1 MSSTGRCGTNP
12 APTLCVDQ
20 RYPDLD
26 VANSAKLRCFLRLDL
41 DRTSLWSWIALVAL
55 TVLVVLLTACSA
67 PNDGAASTDSA
78 LGVKGR
84 WVPEADVLAAGAKV
98 RIAYED
104 APKWTGKAACGGQ
117 LRAGGHKL
125 GEYLLDHFSDV
136 SSVGGYACRRNTAD
150 ASRMSVHGTGR
161 ALDVFIPTSN
171 GAADNAKGDKVA
183 NWLVTHAQH
192 IGVQLVIWD
201 HSIWRANGTN
211 DAVYGGPV
219 PHIDHVH
226 VELTNAASSLST
238 PWFSDPSNT
247 ADTTTTTGTTTGTT
261 TSDGGD
267 DDADSDASVD
277 TVDASPSADAGATTA
292 VDAGSKKDAAP
303 GAPANDDGAQDPPDA
318 ASPDP
323 TSTGSLDPAAPSDGL
338 TSAADEPGETN
349 SLPDVPASKHRSS
362 TNNYAESM
370 PNSGCSAA
378 PRDPHPLHRTGGS
391 LALVFGLAALVAG
404 RLRRKRH
411 PRA

>member
-1 MSSTGRCGTNP
+1 
-12 APTLCVDQ
+12 VDQ
-20 RYPDLD
+20 RCPDRNA
-26 VANSAKLRCFLRLDL
+26 ANPAKTRSFLRLDL
-41 DRTSLWSWIALVAL
+41 DRTSPPSWIALVAL
-55 TVLVVLLTACSA
+55 ILLVVLAAACSS

-104 APKWTGKAACGGQ
+104 APKWTGKTACGGQ
-117 LRAGGHKL
+117 LLAGGHKL

-136 SSVGGYACRRNTAD
+136 TSVGGYACRRNTAD

-161 ALDVFIPTSN
+161 ALDVFIPTLN
-171 GAADNAKGDKVA
+171 GGADNTKGDKVA
-183 NWLVTHAQH
+183 NWLVTHAQR

-219 PHIDHVH
+219 PHVDHIH
-226 VELTNAASSLST
+226 VELTNEASALST
-238 PWFSDPSNT
+238 PWFSDPSDG
-247 ADTTTTTGTTTGTT
+247 ADASTTT

-267 DDADSDASVD
+267 DDAAADGGVD
-277 TVDASPSADAGATTA
+277 DVDAAPSADAGTTPS

-303 GAPANDDGAQDPPDA
+303 GDPANDDGAQDAPDSGPA
-318 ASPDP
+318 DP
-323 TSTGSLDPAAPSDGL
+323 AVTGSLDPAAPSDGL
-338 TSAADEPGETN
+338 ASAADDPGETN
-349 SLPDVPASKHRSS
+349 SLSDVPASKHRSS
-362 TNNYAESM
+362 STNDYAESM

-404 RLRRKRH
+404 RLRRKRNA
-411 PRA
+411 RA

>member
-1 MSSTGRCGTNP
+1 VSSTGSCGTSP

-20 RYPDLD
+20 RPPDRHA
-26 VANSAKLRCFLRLDL
+26 ANLAESRSFLQLDL
-41 DRTSLWSWIALVAL
+41 DRRSLRSWIALVAL
-55 TVLVVLLTACSA
+55 TVLVVFLAACSS

-84 WVPEADVLAAGAKV
+84 WVPPTAVLAEGAKV
-98 RIAYED
+98 RVAYEE
-104 APKWTGKAACGGQ
+104 APKWTGTAACGGQ
-117 LRAGGHKL
+117 LEPGGHKL

-171 GAADNAKGDKVA
+171 GGADNTKGDKVA
-183 NWLVTHAQH
+183 NWLVTHAAR

-201 HSIWRANGTN
+201 HSVWRANGTN

-226 VELTNAASSLST
+226 VELTNAASALMT
-238 PWFSDPSNT
+238 PWFSDPSDT
-247 ADTTTTTGTTTGTT
+247 ADASTTTTTTGTA

-267 DDADSDASVD
+267 DDADSDAAVD
-277 TVDASPSADAGATTA
+277 GGANAVDAAPRADAGTTGT

-303 GAPANDDGAQDPPDA
+303 GDPAMDDGAQDLPD

-323 TSTGSLDPAAPSDGL
+323 TSAGALDPGAPSDGL
-338 TSAADEPGETN
+338 ASAADDPGETN
-349 SLPDVPASKHRSS
+349 SLPDVPASKHRSAS
-362 TNNYAESM
+362 LTDAESV

-378 PRDPHPLHRTGGS
+378 PRDPLHRGGGS
-391 LALVFGLAALVAG
+391 LAFVVGLAGLVAG
-404 RLRRKRH
+404 RLRRKRNA
-411 PRA
+411 RA